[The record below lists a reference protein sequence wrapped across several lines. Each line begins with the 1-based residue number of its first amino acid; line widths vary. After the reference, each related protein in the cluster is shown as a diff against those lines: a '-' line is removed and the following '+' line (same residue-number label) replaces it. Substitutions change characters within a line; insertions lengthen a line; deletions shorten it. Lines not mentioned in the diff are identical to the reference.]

1 MRRRATLQITLV
13 LAGVMTMSGCG
24 DEKRHVYRSRQDCMQ
39 DWGSSD
45 KDCEEA
51 PLGSPYYHTG
61 YWYGPRWSGSSYAG
75 RGIHSISS
83 VTVSRG
89 GFGHFGSFHSAFGG

>member
-1 MRRRATLQITLV
+1 MRRKSSLHVTLV
-13 LAGVMTMSGCG
+13 LIGLVALSGCS
-24 DEKRHVYRSRQDCMQ
+24 DEKRHVYRSKQDCME
-39 DWGSSD
+39 DWGSD

-51 PLGSPYYHTG
+51 PAGSRHYHTG

-75 RGIHSISS
+75 RGVRSISS

-89 GFGHFGSFHSAFGG
+89 GFGRLGSFHSALGG

>member
-13 LAGVMTMSGCG
+13 LAGVMAMTGCG
-24 DEKRHVYRSRQDCMQ
+24 DEKRHVYRSKQDCTQ
-39 DWGSSD
+39 DWGSD

-61 YWYGPRWSGSSYAG
+61 YWYGPRWSGSSYTG
-75 RGIHSISS
+75 RGVHSITS